1 MFQPVQQM
9 SVPRQV
15 MRMPRPLSSLMGIP
29 HTSLQKV
36 RKLGEG
42 EFGVVLEGIYTS
54 SDGSKVWVCLFVIL
68 FKDLYFPFSLSKQFT
83 CP

>member
-1 MFQPVQQM
+1 
-9 SVPRQV
+9 
-15 MRMPRPLSSLMGIP
+15 MGIP

-54 SDGSKVWVCLFVIL
+54 ADGSKVRVSFFVRLFAYLIL
-68 FKDLYFPFSLSKQFT
+68 NL
-83 CP
+83 